1 MARHLFLVKKKL
13 RQLAF
18 EQLVH
23 KTRFNLLHFGTNV
36 IPWKDT
42 LVPVTQDSISTML
55 EWVGQL
61 EAEGSTNTLGVLK
74 KAISM
79 PGVEAIYL
87 LTDGRYVC
95 MYRLL

>member
-23 KTRFNLLHFGTNV
+23 KARFNLIHFGTEV

-42 LVPVTQDSISTML
+42 LVPVTQESISTML
-55 EWVGQL
+55 EWVGQI

-74 KAISM
+74 KAMSI
-79 PGVEAIYL
+79 PGVQAIYL
-87 LTDGRYVC
+87 ITDGRYVYAMRNC
-95 MYRLL
+95 